1 MVTVLYH
8 VTQLRLL
15 GYRRARYPLEIK
27 ASAQTSFPA
36 GFATGLS
43 LVHLNVLEEENPV
56 GRGRQN
62 RVSSHVP
69 ALPGSGGEQGRQ
81 PSAVPRVMSQ
91 QMLPCITTREER
103 RRHVR
108 GQHSPCQEE
117 EAAGEGGRAS
127 LGNVKM
133 AQSGDPAG
141 GSTSLDGGPIQPR
154 KPAFVSP
161 QQPLSGFRDSAAL
174 PRVRS
179 EGVTWPSS
187 ETYRW
192 GDRHEKDKAAKRGGW
207 RAGTA
212 ASCPGPG
219 PALCPL
225 RSQNSIFHLFSCNS
239 DVFFAF
245 LFLREPGE
253 KGWAKGHNLFQGNF
267 RSAGKGEKRFPL
279 HRRKGRLLLSGRS

>member
-1 MVTVLYH
+1 MCEV
-8 VTQLRLL
+8 
-15 GYRRARYPLEIK
+15 
-27 ASAQTSFPA
+27 SAHHA
-36 GFATGLS
+36 KK
-43 LVHLNVLEEENPV
+43 
-56 GRGRQN
+56 
-62 RVSSHVP
+62 
-69 ALPGSGGEQGRQ
+69 
-81 PSAVPRVMSQ
+81 
-91 QMLPCITTREER
+91 R
-103 RRHVR
+103 RRR
-108 GQHSPCQEE
+108 
-117 EAAGEGGRAS
+117 AGEGGRAS

-154 KPAFVSP
+154 KRAFVSP
-161 QQPLSGFRDSAAL
+161 QHPLSGFGDSAAL
-174 PRVRS
+174 PRVRR

-187 ETYRW
+187 ETCRC

-207 RAGTA
+207 RTGTA

-253 KGWAKGHNLFQGNF
+253 KGLAKGHNLFQGNF

-279 HRRKGRLLLSGRS
+279 HRRKGDYCFLAGVESSSQDFGSPNQLLTASGSFHHWSPSLEYSRPSDSRGIFHIKHQAQPSQRSLSMGNHLVSFPILLYHTVLLLFDTVVIHIL